1 MAFRLTMIVLFCMA
15 FCALASA
22 QENRTTINKS
32 LVPAVAGRNAQLVQV
47 GSASVP
53 QPTYIGQWS
62 NGRGDTL
69 AITATTIRF
78 ANDKP
83 VKYRDVT
90 KVTNGREF
98 HLEITSAGKLN
109 YLTKFL
115 SLSMGEGEKPD
126 ELKMTLYDSYKDM
139 VDGANS
145 QGEATW
151 YRDK

>member
-1 MAFRLTMIVLFCMA
+1 MLNVRNFRLLIG
-15 FCALASA
+15 ALTS
-22 QENRTTINKS
+22 IFLLS
-32 LVPAVAGRNAQLVQV
+32 AVALGWGASPSRAV
-47 GSASVP
+47 SVP
-53 QPTYIGQWS
+53 TPTYVGKWS

-90 KVTNGREF
+90 KVTNGSEF
-98 HLEITSAGKLN
+98 HLEITSEEKLN

-115 SLSMGEGEKPD
+115 SLSMGEGEKPA
-126 ELKMTLYDSYKDM
+126 EMKMTLYDSYKDM

>member
-1 MAFRLTMIVLFCMA
+1 MSSF
-15 FCALASA
+15 
-22 QENRTTINKS
+22 
-32 LVPAVAGRNAQLVQV
+32 AVALGGGGLLSTGISVSS
-47 GSASVP
+47 SA
-53 QPTYIGQWS
+53 TYVGQWS

-69 AITATTIRF
+69 AIKATTIRF

-98 HLEITSAGKLN
+98 HLEITSEDKLN

-126 ELKMTLYDSYKDM
+126 EMKMTLYDSNKDM
-139 VDGANS
+139 MDGANS

>member
-1 MAFRLTMIVLFCMA
+1 MTFRLTMIVLFCMA
-15 FCALASA
+15 FCALAAA

-32 LVPAVAGRNAQLVQV
+32 LVPAVAGRNAQLVQG

-83 VKYRDVT
+83 VKYPR
-90 KVTNGREF
+90 
-98 HLEITSAGKLN
+98 
-109 YLTKFL
+109 
-115 SLSMGEGEKPD
+115 SLSEKSVLNFCFHFQPGAV
-126 ELKMTLYDSYKDM
+126 L
-139 VDGANS
+139 DGRSFAD
-145 QGEATW
+145 A
-151 YRDK
+151 

>member
-1 MAFRLTMIVLFCMA
+1 MVNIRNF
-15 FCALASA
+15 ALVIAAITSIFTLSVFAVGLGPSSTGLPSSSA
-22 QENRTTINKS
+22 
-32 LVPAVAGRNAQLVQV
+32 
-47 GSASVP
+47 
-53 QPTYIGQWS
+53 TYVGQWS
-62 NGRGDTL
+62 NGRGETL
-69 AITATTIRF
+69 AVTATTIRF
-78 ANDKP
+78 ANDKA

-98 HLEITSAGKLN
+98 HLEVTSEGKLN

-115 SLSMGEGEKPD
+115 SLSMGEGAKPD
-126 ELKMTLYDSYKDM
+126 EMKMTLHNSYKDM